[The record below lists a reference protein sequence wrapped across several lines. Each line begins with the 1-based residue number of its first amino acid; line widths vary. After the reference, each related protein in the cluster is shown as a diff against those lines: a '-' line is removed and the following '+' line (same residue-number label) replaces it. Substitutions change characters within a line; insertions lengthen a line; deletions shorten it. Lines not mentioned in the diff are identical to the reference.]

1 MHPAAI
7 FNSFSLCLH
16 LFWRGNVIWHSLL
29 SFLKLQLPFAP
40 ARRWTFSFS
49 YPFILFPFTGFLTLP
64 TARWSPIMPT
74 LLSSSAILSNLNVL
88 SSLSFCIALT
98 SPWKAPKSPSL
109 HFYTPAPD
117 AQFLFYVIRPYMYR
131 DVISNS
137 TYPEPDT
144 SSFWD
149 ESVLSTVPSTWQVLK
164 GKLLFPVLHLP
175 HWGSLPKTVLMMPFC
190 FFTFYGLPLPNKTWG
205 NPYIQ
210 DLTFKTKMTPH
221 HSPAHAPNFI
231 CAGHLPI
238 SHCSALD
245 YRKWHFPDAK
255 WLCSETLT

>member
-1 MHPAAI
+1 MSLYVPLVL
-7 FNSFSLCLH
+7 FFLLSFSDTLTCHSQPRKRPLFLLWPHLSRETIPPCIQLLYSIAFPCLH
-16 LFWRGNVIWHSLL
+16 LFWQGNVIWHSWL

-40 ARRWTFSFS
+40 AGRWTFSFS

-98 SPWKAPKSPSL
+98 SPRKAPKSPSL

-149 ESVLSTVPSTWQVLK
+149 E
-164 GKLLFPVLHLP
+164 
-175 HWGSLPKTVLMMPFC
+175 
-190 FFTFYGLPLPNKTWG
+190 
-205 NPYIQ
+205 
-210 DLTFKTKMTPH
+210 
-221 HSPAHAPNFI
+221 
-231 CAGHLPI
+231 
-238 SHCSALD
+238 
-245 YRKWHFPDAK
+245 
-255 WLCSETLT
+255 